1 MKNRYLLF
9 TGVKQVELR
18 EDPLFDPPA
27 GKALIRSEYT
37 FISAGTELANLTGK
51 EPAVFQPGSWC
62 AYPWRPGYAQVG
74 RVHAVGEGF
83 TQAAV
88 GDRVFTLGG
97 HADFAILSD
106 ADLMVRVPDGLDP
119 LDAVASRMAGVAS
132 AVIVAKPPAWYERGW
147 VVVFGLGMVGNL
159 AAQCYRA
166 LGARVIAVDPVES
179 RRALAERC
187 GIAHTVAA
195 GAGVIDRLH
204 AITGGEAPHIVVD
217 ATGRSEVIIDAVTCV
232 GNHGHVVLLGSP
244 RAPLSGDITGLLSAI
259 HLRNLTV
266 HGALEWSLP
275 AAQPAGFN
283 SGESRPVRNLTD
295 KQNLIFDWIR
305 DGRMLV
311 RPLISHVVTPAE
323 AADAYAGLLE
333 HPQRYT
339 GVAINWQEGQ
349 A

>member
-1 MKNRYLLF
+1 MRNRYLLF
-9 TGVKQVELR
+9 TDVKQVELHE
-18 EDPLFDPPA
+18 EDLSGPPP
-27 GKALIRSEYT
+27 GSALIRSEYT

-51 EPAVFQPGSWC
+51 DPAVFQPGSWC

-74 RVHAVGEGF
+74 RILS
-83 TQAAV
+83 V
-88 GDRVFTLGG
+88 GDGFQRAAAGERVFTLGG
-97 HADFAILSD
+97 HSDYAVLSND
-106 ADLMVRVPDGLDP
+106 DLLIPVPDDLDSV
-119 LDAVASRMAGVAS
+119 DAVASRMAGVAS
-132 AVIVAKPPAWYERGW
+132 AAIVARPPAWYERGW
-147 VVVFGLGMVGNL
+147 VTVFGLGMVGNL

-166 LGARVIAVDPVES
+166 LGARVIGIDPVES
-179 RRALAERC
+179 RRELAKRC

-195 GAGVIDRLH
+195 GPGVADGIKD
-204 AITGGEAPHIVVD
+204 ITGGEAPHIVVE
-217 ATGRSEVIIDAVTCV
+217 ATGRSEVAIQAIDGV

-244 RAPLSGDITGLLSAI
+244 RAPFSGDITGLLSSI

-275 AAQPAGFN
+275 ATQPPGFN
-283 SGESRPVRNLTD
+283 SVDSRPARNLTD
-295 KQNLIFDWIR
+295 KQNMIFDWIR